1 MTEASKLR
9 CGLQP
14 TVESWQEDP
23 MGPTRHCLAPLS
35 CPQPLPSLCRAFA
48 LAAPPAPNSRKGLP
62 HTLAPASKLEKG
74 QISLPVELRPTALTQ
89 LQLLP
94 TPGFL
99 ISSYFTLLFF
109 FFLTHSILYMFIFAC
124 VYVWTHVYVDMC
136 MWSSE
141 DNLLELVLSFC
152 HMSPGD

>member
-99 ISSYFTLLFF
+99 ISSYFTLLLFF
-109 FFLTHSILYMFIFAC
+109 FYFSFIESRFLKIEYIMISPPPTPPR
-124 VYVWTHVYVDMC
+124 
-136 MWSSE
+136 
-141 DNLLELVLSFC
+141 SFPFLPIRINNTASVFC
-152 HMSPGD
+152 